1 MEKSIESLLAQL
13 TVEEQIAL
21 LAGADLW
28 HTVPIPRLNIPVFKV
43 TDGPVGARG
52 SEGSLA
58 PTSACF
64 PAGVA
69 LAATWNTELVQKVGQ
84 ALGQETRAKGAHILL
99 APTVNIH
106 RSPIAGR
113 NFECYSEDPYLTGRM
128 ATAYI
133 LGLQSQ
139 GVGACIK
146 HFICNDAEFE
156 RTSMSSMVTERAL
169 REIYLPPFRTAVR
182 EARPWAVMSSYNKLN
197 DVYCS
202 EDPTLLLDILK
213 DEFGFDGIVMS
224 DWMGTYSPAVFA
236 GGLDLEMPGPAR
248 WSLEGANKYRHESDP
263 QEFNILLADKVRRL
277 LRTIERAG
285 LFANPEL
292 MPEGSQNLPEHQAVA
307 RQAAAE
313 AIVLLKNDG
322 KLLPVNPARVHSI
335 AVIGPNA
342 RQASIMG
349 GGSAEVTP
357 HYVVSPL
364 QGIQER
370 TGKETGQAAGG
381 KAALQ
386 VEYSLGCPIHRMLPP
401 LKPAEMLEGGLL
413 QVDFFAAPD
422 FSAAPVATVH
432 TDRGEMNWDGRFV
445 QGVDKFDFSA
455 RIHGTLSVKESGR
468 YSFSLKGNGLF
479 ALEIAGQRLIDH
491 WSGQEARN
499 ESPWE
504 GGEHTAEMVLQ
515 AGQSYPFQII
525 YRWKGGHPWRSL
537 RIGCLPPLPQN
548 PLAEAVALAKR
559 SDMAIVFVGYTKE
572 WEGEGFDRPDM
583 LLPGEQNALV
593 EAVAAANPNTVVVLN
608 TGSPVEMPWLAKVPA
623 VLQAWLAGQEAGHAI
638 ADVLFGDENPSGKLP
653 TTFPQRLEDSP
664 AYINYP
670 GENGRVLYG
679 EGIFVG
685 YRYYDKKKVEP
696 LFPFGYGLSY
706 TQFTYHN
713 LQLSAASIRAGQS
726 LQVHVEIE
734 NSGACAGKEIVQLYL
749 RDVQSSLVRP
759 PKELKAFAKVALQ
772 PGERRRVSFSLD
784 REALAFYDDAQ
795 KRWVVEP
802 GEFEVLVGASSRDIR
817 LSGKFQVEN
826 KA

>member
-1 MEKSIESLLAQL
+1 MENHIETLLQKL

-28 HTVPIPRLNIPVFKV
+28 HSVAIPRLNIPVFKV

-52 SEGSLA
+52 SEGHMA

-69 LAATWNTELVQKVGQ
+69 LAATWNVGLVEQVGQ
-84 ALGQETRAKGAHILL
+84 ALGQETHTKGAHILL

-128 ATAYI
+128 AVAYI

-146 HFICNDAEFE
+146 HFVCNDSEFE
-156 RTSMSSMVTERAL
+156 RTSISSMVTERAL
-169 REIYLPPFRTAVR
+169 REIYLAPFRAAIQ
-182 EARPWAVMSSYNKLN
+182 EAHPWAVMSAYNKVN

-202 EDPTLLLDILK
+202 ESPSLLLDILK
-213 DEFGFDGIVMS
+213 GEFGFDGIVMS
-224 DWMGTYSPAVFA
+224 DWMGTYSPGVFA

-248 WSLEGANKYRHESDP
+248 WILEGANKFR
-263 QEFNILLADKVRRL
+263 QEEDQLTFRALLADKVRRL
-277 LRTIERAG
+277 LRTIQRVG
-285 LFANPEL
+285 LFENPKPL
-292 MPEGSQNLPEHQAVA
+292 PEGSQDRPEHRAVA
-307 RQAAAE
+307 RQAATE

-322 KLLPVNPARVHSI
+322 GLLPVDPVKVRSI

-342 RQASIMG
+342 RQAAIMG

-357 HYVVSPL
+357 HYVISPL

-370 TGKETGQAAGG
+370 ASQEAAI
-381 KAALQ
+381 Q
-386 VEYSLGCPIHRMLPP
+386 VEYAPGCFIHRMLPP
-401 LKPAEMLEGGLL
+401 LKPAEILQDGLL
-413 QVDFFAAPD
+413 QVDFFSSPD
-422 FSAAPVATVH
+422 FSAAPAATVH
-432 TDRGEMNWDGRFV
+432 TDRGELNWDGRFV
-445 QGVDKFDFSA
+445 QGVDKHDFCA
-455 RIHGTLSVKESGR
+455 RIHGILKITESGR
-468 YSFSLKGNGLF
+468 YRFSLKGNGLY
-479 ALEIAGQRLIDH
+479 ALEVAGQRLIDH
-491 WSGQEARN
+491 WSDEGMN
-499 ESPWE
+499 DESPWE
-504 GGEHTAEMVLQ
+504 HGEWIGEVDLQ
-515 AGQSYPFQII
+515 AGQAYPLQIL
-525 YRWKGGHPWRSL
+525 YRWQGQHPWRNL
-537 RIGCLPPLPQN
+537 RIGCLPPLPAN
-548 PLAEAVALAKR
+548 PLEEAVALAKR
-559 SDMAIVFVGYTKE
+559 CDMAIVFVGYTKE

-608 TGSPVEMPWLAKVPA
+608 TGSPIEMPWLGHVPA
-623 VLQAWLAGQEAGHAI
+623 VLQAWLSGQEAGHAI
-638 ADVLFGDENPSGKLP
+638 AAVLLGDENPSGKLP

-670 GENGRVLYG
+670 GENGRVHYG

-685 YRYYDKKKVEP
+685 YRYYDQKKVEP
-696 LFPFGYGLSY
+696 LFPFGHGLSY

-713 LQLSAASIRAGQS
+713 LQLSAAATTAEDG

-734 NSGACAGKEIVQLYL
+734 NSGARAGKEIVQVYV

-759 PKELKAFAKVALQ
+759 PKELKAFAKIALQ
-772 PGERRRVSFSLD
+772 PGERRQVSFSLGQ
-784 REALAFYDDAQ
+784 EALAFYDDAR
-795 KRWVVEP
+795 KAWVVEP

-817 LSGKFQVEN
+817 LSGKFQIKSNV
-826 KA
+826 